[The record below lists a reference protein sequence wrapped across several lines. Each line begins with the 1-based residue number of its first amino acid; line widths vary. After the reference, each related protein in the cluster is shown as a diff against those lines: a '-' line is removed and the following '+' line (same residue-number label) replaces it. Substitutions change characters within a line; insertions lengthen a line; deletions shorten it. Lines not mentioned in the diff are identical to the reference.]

1 MQWWQFCKGGLCS
14 VRLMKENFK
23 QIIENFLSS
32 NHSDKMIEKGREY
45 IGEFINRL
53 STHDQVMGVTKGR
66 YGTYNTLL
74 GVDESGVYV
83 DCDCPSSKLSCHHA
97 IGLALTYINFPDSF
111 QAIHGVAAN
120 LAELDKESII
130 EVMYRIAVK
139 KPRSFILI
147 EAAMSGKEE

>member
-1 MQWWQFCKGGLCS
+1 
-14 VRLMKENFK
+14 MKEEFK
-23 QIIENFLSS
+23 PIIENFLSS
-32 NHSDKMIEKGREY
+32 SHSDKMLDKGREY

-111 QAIHGVAAN
+111 QSIRTVAAR
-120 LAELDKESII
+120 LAELDKEGII

-139 KPRSFILI
+139 KPRSFTLV
-147 EAAMSGKEE
+147 ESMLSGNEKE